1 VNPFDLFAVLL
12 LVGAV
17 ILGYRSGALPQV
29 GGLIGA
35 AAGGIGAILL
45 LPLLEGPL
53 DELAPG
59 SRAIA
64 VLGGLILAVGG
75 GEALGSAGGRSVG
88 RRLGEGVLGTLDR
101 VAGSF
106 VGAAQAVLIVWL
118 AGGLLATGPVP
129 RLAAAAQ
136 TSTAVRTLDGLLPPP
151 TAIAADLGRLLD
163 DSGLPSVFIG
173 LEPVP
178 APPVDRPDD
187 PTARAIADRAEAST
201 VKVTAAACRNVSSGS
216 GFVVADDYV
225 VTNAHVIA
233 GARPPIRV
241 AGLDGVHDAV
251 PVLFDPDLDVAV
263 LHVPRLDAPLLRFAN
278 DEPARGARAAALGF
292 PGGGALTVI
301 PAAVADG
308 YDARGLDI
316 YGATRVTRRILEL
329 RAAIERGD
337 SGGPLVLAD
346 GTIGGVVFAEARSDE
361 DVGYALSGPPV
372 AAAVAPSIGR
382 TSPVDTGV
390 CID

>member
-17 ILGYRSGALPQV
+17 LLGYRSGALPQV
-29 GGLIGA
+29 GGLLGA
-35 AAGGIGAILL
+35 AAGGVIVILL
-45 LPLLEGPL
+45 LPVLEGPL
-53 DELAPG
+53 DDLQPG
-59 SRAIA
+59 TRALV

-75 GEALGSAGGRSVG
+75 GEALGSAAGRTAG
-88 RRLGEGVLGTLDR
+88 RRLGEGMLGTLDR

-106 VGAAQAVLIVWL
+106 VGAAQAILIVWL

-136 TSTAVRTLDGLLPPP
+136 TSTAVRALDGLLPPP
-151 TAIAADLGRLLD
+151 TAIAANLGRLLD

-187 PTARAIADRAEAST
+187 PTARRIADRAEVST
-201 VKVTAAACRNVSSGS
+201 VKVTAAACLNVSSGS

-225 VTNAHVIA
+225 VTNAHVVA
-233 GARPPIRV
+233 GASEIRV
-241 AGLDGVHDAV
+241 AGREGLRDAV
-251 PVLFDPDLDVAV
+251 PVLFDPALDVAV
-263 LHVPRLDAPLLRFAN
+263 LHVRRLDAPILRFARA
-278 DEPARGARAAALGF
+278 EPERGERGAALGF
-292 PGGGALTVI
+292 PGGGSLAVI

-308 YDARGLDI
+308 YDAQGRDI
-316 YGATRVTRRILEL
+316 YGANRVTRRILEL

-372 AAAVAPSIGR
+372 AAAIAPSIGR
-382 TSPVDTGV
+382 TSAVDTGV

>member
-1 VNPFDLFAVLL
+1 MNPFDLFAVLL

-17 ILGYRSGALPQV
+17 LLGYRSGALPQV
-29 GGLIGA
+29 GGLLGA
-35 AAGGIGAILL
+35 AAGGVIVILL
-45 LPLLEGPL
+45 LPVLEGPL
-53 DELAPG
+53 DDLQPG
-59 SRAIA
+59 TRALV

-75 GEALGSAGGRSVG
+75 GEALGSAAGRTAG
-88 RRLGEGVLGTLDR
+88 RRLGEGMLGTLDR

-106 VGAAQAVLIVWL
+106 VGAAQAILIVWL

-136 TSTAVRTLDGLLPPP
+136 TSTAVRALDGLLPPP
-151 TAIAADLGRLLD
+151 TAIAANLGRLLD

-187 PTARAIADRAEAST
+187 PTARRIADRAEVST
-201 VKVTAAACRNVSSGS
+201 VKVTAAACLNVSSGS

-225 VTNAHVIA
+225 VTNAHVVA
-233 GARPPIRV
+233 GASEIRV
-241 AGLDGVHDAV
+241 AGREGLRDAV
-251 PVLFDPDLDVAV
+251 PVLFDPALDVAV
-263 LHVPRLDAPLLRFAN
+263 LHVRRLDAPILRFARA
-278 DEPARGARAAALGF
+278 EPERGERGAALGF
-292 PGGGALTVI
+292 PGGGSLAVI

-308 YDARGLDI
+308 YDAQGRDI
-316 YGATRVTRRILEL
+316 YGANRVTRRILEL

-372 AAAVAPSIGR
+372 AAAIAPSIGR
-382 TSPVDTGV
+382 TSAVDTGV

>member
-1 VNPFDLFAVLL
+1 
-12 LVGAV
+12 
-17 ILGYRSGALPQV
+17 
-29 GGLIGA
+29 
-35 AAGGIGAILL
+35 
-45 LPLLEGPL
+45 
-53 DELAPG
+53 
-59 SRAIA
+59 
-64 VLGGLILAVGG
+64 
-75 GEALGSAGGRSVG
+75 
-88 RRLGEGVLGTLDR
+88 

-106 VGAAQAVLIVWL
+106 VGAAQAILIVWL

-136 TSTAVRTLDGLLPPP
+136 TSTAVRALDGLLPPP
-151 TAIAADLGRLLD
+151 TAIAANLGRLLD

-187 PTARAIADRAEAST
+187 PTARRIADRAEVST
-201 VKVTAAACRNVSSGS
+201 VKVTAAACLNVSSGS

-225 VTNAHVIA
+225 VTNAHVVA
-233 GARPPIRV
+233 GASEIRV
-241 AGLDGVHDAV
+241 AGREGLRDAV
-251 PVLFDPDLDVAV
+251 PVLFDPALDVAV
-263 LHVPRLDAPLLRFAN
+263 LHVRRLDAPILRFARA
-278 DEPARGARAAALGF
+278 EPERGARGAALGF
-292 PGGGALTVI
+292 PGGGSLAVI

-308 YDARGLDI
+308 YDAQGRDI
-316 YGATRVTRRILEL
+316 YGANRVTRRILEL

-372 AAAVAPSIGR
+372 AAAIAPSIGR
-382 TSPVDTGV
+382 TSAVDTGV